1 MRRDAPRR
9 RRRRRRWRR
18 RRRRSVINR
27 KRDYCDYNGLAPTS
41 MMCTR

>member
-1 MRRDAPRR
+1 MRRDAPRPR

-27 KRDYCDYNGLAPTS
+27 KRDYCDYNRLAPTS
-41 MMCTR
+41 MCTR